1 MPGKQTFPARTK
13 RAGHSLYGK
22 PTYMVKSDYQ
32 QQSYE
37 QAKAIVHDFS
47 KWVNAMGHD
56 NRVFAEAM
64 MLEHRT
70 LQQQMFETMLCCIDA
85 WSKVAHHDARNEFAV
100 MKSREI
106 MALFPGGTRV
116 PFI

>member
-1 MPGKQTFPARTK
+1 MDKDDHQRQPEEKA
-13 RAGHSLYGK
+13 
-22 PTYMVKSDYQ
+22 Q
-32 QQSYE
+32 Q
-37 QAKAIVHDFS
+37 IVREFS
-47 KWVNAMGHD
+47 NWVNAMGHD
-56 NRVFAEAM
+56 NRVFVKAI

-85 WSKVAHHDARNEFAV
+85 WSKTAHHDARNEFAV

-106 MALFPGGTRV
+106 MALFPCGTRV

>member
-1 MPGKQTFPARTK
+1 MDKND
-13 RAGHSLYGK
+13 H
-22 PTYMVKSDYQ
+22 Q
-32 QQSYE
+32 QHPEAQ
-37 QAKAIVHDFS
+37 QIVQKWS
-47 KWVNAMGHD
+47 NWVNAMEHD
-56 NRVFAEAM
+56 NQVFAEAL

-85 WSKVAHHDARNEFAV
+85 WAKTAHHDERSRYTV

-106 MALFPGGTRV
+106 MALFPSGTRV

>member
-1 MPGKQTFPARTK
+1 MDKSRRQRKTEEEARQI
-13 RAGHSLYGK
+13 
-22 PTYMVKSDYQ
+22 V
-32 QQSYE
+32 QSW
-37 QAKAIVHDFS
+37 S
-47 KWVNAMGHD
+47 NWVNAMGHD
-56 NRVFAEAM
+56 NRVFAEAI

-85 WSKVAHHDARNEFAV
+85 WGKTAHHDARNEFAV

-116 PFI
+116 PYI